1 MKPKSKKIV
10 NSILSFVLVV
20 CLLMS
25 GGLLDIGQSIGDAGS
40 FIANAV
46 EVYGDFEYKV
56 NSDNTITITKYIGDG
71 GNVVITGEI
80 NEKNVTIIGESAFRG
95 CPGLTSVKIPDGVT
109 SIGNYAF
116 RDCYRLTNITIP
128 DSVMSIGER
137 PFLNCTS
144 LTSIT
149 IPDSVVSIGDY
160 AFGYC
165 TSLTSI
171 TIPDSVTSIGD
182 DAFYDCTSL
191 TSIAVSKNNEN
202 YSSQDSVLFNKNK
215 SEILCCP
222 GGKSGKYTV
231 PDGVT
236 SIGNKAFCNCTS
248 LTSITIPDSV
258 MSIGNS
264 AFYHCRSLKSI
275 VISDR
280 VTHIGDY
287 AFGYCTSL
295 TSITIPD
302 SVVSMGDYA
311 FGYCTSLTS
320 ITIPDSVTSIGE
332 AFFGCT
338 SLTSITVSKNNE
350 NYSSQDGIL
359 FNKNKSEIICFPEGK
374 SGKYTIPD
382 SVTSIGDYA
391 FRSCYRLTN
400 ITIPDS
406 VTSIGKY
413 AFGFC
418 FRLANII
425 ISDSVAYIGDMA
437 FLHCDSLEDVY
448 YSGTKEAWNSVNIGS
463 ENECLTNANIHFN
476 YHQPSVEID
485 ADAYRFYYSQD
496 TITPG
501 DKFIVGAD
509 KLGGNYTGIYYPG
522 PGQVEWE
529 ISNRNVI
536 DFIPIHDSKTGKDIL
551 YYNDTTQLHLEAKN
565 FGESKLTIKLNG
577 VPVCSEMIE
586 VRYNDDA
593 VIKNYKDQILDTS
606 VMSTLNQGKTAS
618 FDVVKKFSKLDQLKI
633 SFMTNLDNYMGFGTL
648 AKWIGSSIGLTTSQY
663 EDCVDESVEA
673 LIADYLSIEKS
684 VFDDI
689 SDLESKYNFI
699 KTAINVGDSKG
710 FGIKN
715 DIIIQNLSQQTSF
728 SAKQISKVF
737 KLAEKF
743 ADGAL
748 SVAEIGATAVMLAQ
762 FDLDVL
768 GKLSSV
774 VQESASGDCGSDMY
788 KSINRIM
795 DRVYNLED
803 YVNELMATD
812 VLMDQFISLA
822 IDLCL
827 DSKNLTT
834 VGLILEI
841 GDFLAAKYKASGGIM
856 ADDYVNTC
864 VSFNNAWVMYH
875 AIEKSTNMADFKFDY
890 EFYVSAVKVALKYA
904 EKLSDGKSDKPYLK
918 DNVINCY
925 ELIEKGCSFERLMK
939 EIREIVQTNIK
950 TTSSGASSK
959 TSAYAANEILWVPSY
974 MDGNNVIEISK
985 NELQNIVGKRCII
998 LPNTVRKIANNAFS
1012 DCNDLEYIY
1021 LNEQLDTIEGNAF
1034 KNCEKLKYAIIPKN
1048 TKTIENN
1055 AFENCSGLSYVEFN
1069 LDSIGDN
1076 AFLNCVSLAEVYFN
1090 NKYTIIGENAFTG
1103 CSDNLVIVGYKG
1115 STAEKY
1121 AKENNIA
1128 FTAIPEYVESIDV
1141 VTSAEKTVYEV
1152 GEEIDTSG
1160 LSLKVKYKDGSEE
1173 VVNDGWMV
1181 TYDTSSVGEKQVN
1194 IIYGEKNIS
1203 YQITVNQGELPKLS
1217 LNYSNLDIL
1226 YGTGIQLIADVQT
1239 KYDYK
1244 PAVIFESSNPEVV
1257 KVSSTGYVS
1266 ALKPRKAVI
1275 TAKIMNTN
1283 VTAECVVNAA
1293 DTVKIDGDTEPQYIV
1308 FTPSEDNY
1316 YIFTTSE
1323 SDENVKLTIYD
1334 NDSVYAEQED
1344 EKISLKSVLAKDMAY
1359 ILKVETASEID
1370 LKIRG
1375 CEPVSEISIAD
1386 EDGNEVTNISGK
1398 IGTFVKLQPQ
1408 IYADNSMAEEFY
1420 WSSSDSDIAEVD
1432 ETGKVELKNSGKA
1445 VITIRTAHNVQ
1456 AECEI
1461 IVMENGILGDT
1472 NGDESVDIA
1481 DALMIARYDA
1491 GLIQLDENQLSVS
1504 DVNKDDSVDIADALM
1519 IARYDACLI
1528 NRL

>member
-1 MKPKSKKIV
+1 
-10 NSILSFVLVV
+10 
-20 CLLMS
+20 
-25 GGLLDIGQSIGDAGS
+25 
-40 FIANAV
+40 
-46 EVYGDFEYKV
+46 
-56 NSDNTITITKYIGDG
+56 
-71 GNVVITGEI
+71 
-80 NEKNVTIIGESAFRG
+80 
-95 CPGLTSVKIPDGVT
+95 
-109 SIGNYAF
+109 
-116 RDCYRLTNITIP
+116 
-128 DSVMSIGER
+128 
-137 PFLNCTS
+137 
-144 LTSIT
+144 
-149 IPDSVVSIGDY
+149 
-160 AFGYC
+160 
-165 TSLTSI
+165 
-171 TIPDSVTSIGD
+171 
-182 DAFYDCTSL
+182 
-191 TSIAVSKNNEN
+191 
-202 YSSQDSVLFNKNK
+202 
-215 SEILCCP
+215 
-222 GGKSGKYTV
+222 
-231 PDGVT
+231 
-236 SIGNKAFCNCTS
+236 
-248 LTSITIPDSV
+248 
-258 MSIGNS
+258 
-264 AFYHCRSLKSI
+264 
-275 VISDR
+275 
-280 VTHIGDY
+280 
-287 AFGYCTSL
+287 
-295 TSITIPD
+295 
-302 SVVSMGDYA
+302 
-311 FGYCTSLTS
+311 
-320 ITIPDSVTSIGE
+320 
-332 AFFGCT
+332 
-338 SLTSITVSKNNE
+338 
-350 NYSSQDGIL
+350 
-359 FNKNKSEIICFPEGK
+359 
-374 SGKYTIPD
+374 
-382 SVTSIGDYA
+382 
-391 FRSCYRLTN
+391 
-400 ITIPDS
+400 
-406 VTSIGKY
+406 
-413 AFGFC
+413 
-418 FRLANII
+418 
-425 ISDSVAYIGDMA
+425 MA
-437 FLHCDSLEDVY
+437 
-448 YSGTKEAWNSVNIGS
+448 
-463 ENECLTNANIHFN
+463 
-476 YHQPSVEID
+476 
-485 ADAYRFYYSQD
+485 
-496 TITPG
+496 
-501 DKFIVGAD
+501 
-509 KLGGNYTGIYYPG
+509 
-522 PGQVEWE
+522 
-529 ISNRNVI
+529 
-536 DFIPIHDSKTGKDIL
+536 
-551 YYNDTTQLHLEAKN
+551 
-565 FGESKLTIKLNG
+565 
-577 VPVCSEMIE
+577 
-586 VRYNDDA
+586 
-593 VIKNYKDQILDTS
+593 
-606 VMSTLNQGKTAS
+606 
-618 FDVVKKFSKLDQLKI
+618 
-633 SFMTNLDNYMGFGTL
+633 
-648 AKWIGSSIGLTTSQY
+648 
-663 EDCVDESVEA
+663 
-673 LIADYLSIEKS
+673 
-684 VFDDI
+684 
-689 SDLESKYNFI
+689 
-699 KTAINVGDSKG
+699 
-710 FGIKN
+710 
-715 DIIIQNLSQQTSF
+715 QQTSF

-768 GKLSSV
+768 GKLSSA

-918 DNVINCY
+918 DNVVNCY
-925 ELIEKGCSFERLMK
+925 ELIEKGCSFESLMK

-985 NELQNIVGKRCII
+985 NELQNIVGKRYII

-1021 LNEQLDTIEGNAF
+1021 LNEQLDTIEDNAF

-1055 AFENCSGLSYVEFN
+1055 TFENCYELSYVEFN
-1069 LDSIGDN
+1069 SGSIGDN

-1090 NKYTIIGENAFTG
+1090 NKYTIIGKNAFTG

-1141 VTSAEKTVYEV
+1141 VTSADKTVYEV

-1266 ALKPRKAVI
+1266 ALKPGKVVI

-1283 VTAECVVNAA
+1283 VTAECAVNAV

-1323 SDENVKLTIYD
+1323 SDENVKLAVYE
-1334 NDSVYAEQED
+1334 NDSVYSEQED
-1344 EKISLKSVLAKDMAY
+1344 EKISLKSVLAKDIAY
-1359 ILKVETASEID
+1359 ILKVKTANEIN

-1375 CEPVSEISIAD
+1375 CEPVSKISIAD
-1386 EDGNEVTNISGK
+1386 EGENEVTNVSGK
-1398 IGTFVKLQPQ
+1398 IGTSVKLQPKT
-1408 IYADNSMAEEFY
+1408 YADNSMEEEFY

-1432 ETGKVELKNSGKA
+1432 ETGRVELKNSGKA

-1481 DALMIARYDA
+1481 DALMVARYDA
-1491 GLIQLDENQLSVS
+1491 GLIQLDETQLSVS
-1504 DVNKDDSVDIADALM
+1504 DVNKDGSVDIADSLM
-1519 IARYDACLI
+1519 IARYDAGLI
-1528 NRL
+1528 NSL

>member
-236 SIGNKAFCNCTS
+236 SIGNKAFCNCTG
-248 LTSITIPDSV
+248 LTS
-258 MSIGNS
+258 
-264 AFYHCRSLKSI
+264 
-275 VISDR
+275 
-280 VTHIGDY
+280 
-287 AFGYCTSL
+287 
-295 TSITIPD
+295 
-302 SVVSMGDYA
+302 
-311 FGYCTSLTS
+311 
-320 ITIPDSVTSIGE
+320 
-332 AFFGCT
+332 
-338 SLTSITVSKNNE
+338 
-350 NYSSQDGIL
+350 
-359 FNKNKSEIICFPEGK
+359 
-374 SGKYTIPD
+374 
-382 SVTSIGDYA
+382 
-391 FRSCYRLTN
+391 

-476 YHQPSVEID
+476 YHQPSVVID

-509 KLGGNYTGIYYPG
+509 KLGGNCTGIYYPG
-522 PGQVEWE
+522 PGKVEWE

-565 FGESKLTIKLNG
+565 FGESKLTMKLNG

-715 DIIIQNLSQQTSF
+715 DIIIQNLAQQTSF

-925 ELIEKGCSFERLMK
+925 ELIEKGCSFESLMK

-998 LPNTVRKIANNAFS
+998 LPNTVRKIANSAFS

-1055 AFENCSGLSYVEFN
+1055 AFENCSGL
-1069 LDSIGDN
+1069 
-1076 AFLNCVSLAEVYFN
+1076 
-1090 NKYTIIGENAFTG
+1090 
-1103 CSDNLVIVGYKG
+1103 
-1115 STAEKY
+1115 
-1121 AKENNIA
+1121 
-1128 FTAIPEYVESIDV
+1128 
-1141 VTSAEKTVYEV
+1141 
-1152 GEEIDTSG
+1152 
-1160 LSLKVKYKDGSEE
+1160 
-1173 VVNDGWMV
+1173 
-1181 TYDTSSVGEKQVN
+1181 
-1194 IIYGEKNIS
+1194 
-1203 YQITVNQGELPKLS
+1203 
-1217 LNYSNLDIL
+1217 
-1226 YGTGIQLIADVQT
+1226 
-1239 KYDYK
+1239 
-1244 PAVIFESSNPEVV
+1244 
-1257 KVSSTGYVS
+1257 
-1266 ALKPRKAVI
+1266 R
-1275 TAKIMNTN
+1275 
-1283 VTAECVVNAA
+1283 
-1293 DTVKIDGDTEPQYIV
+1293 
-1308 FTPSEDNY
+1308 
-1316 YIFTTSE
+1316 
-1323 SDENVKLTIYD
+1323 
-1334 NDSVYAEQED
+1334 
-1344 EKISLKSVLAKDMAY
+1344 
-1359 ILKVETASEID
+1359 
-1370 LKIRG
+1370 
-1375 CEPVSEISIAD
+1375 
-1386 EDGNEVTNISGK
+1386 
-1398 IGTFVKLQPQ
+1398 
-1408 IYADNSMAEEFY
+1408 
-1420 WSSSDSDIAEVD
+1420 
-1432 ETGKVELKNSGKA
+1432 
-1445 VITIRTAHNVQ
+1445 
-1456 AECEI
+1456 
-1461 IVMENGILGDT
+1461 
-1472 NGDESVDIA
+1472 
-1481 DALMIARYDA
+1481 
-1491 GLIQLDENQLSVS
+1491 
-1504 DVNKDDSVDIADALM
+1504 
-1519 IARYDACLI
+1519 ACP
-1528 NRL
+1528 